1 MKPFKKKSRK
11 HRANGRVLPGIGES
25 LMEVCPLFTRT
36 ILAAGLAAAL
46 LASGFAPAQAQ
57 TPAKWKHG
65 ILDSKADAGFF
76 YMAQE
81 KGFFRKRGLDVEYIE
96 LRGERQAVRA
106 LLANELDSAETAPGG
121 PLSAID
127 AGADIRFIGST
138 MPGLPYALY
147 ARKDIQDWA
156 DLKGRT
162 FGVSAPGAIPDIIAR
177 MMLQRKG
184 VDPNSIRIAN
194 AGGTSGRIQALVGG
208 KIDATAAA
216 TDFVPE
222 AGKLGIKVMGY
233 AADIVPEYPRYVLTA
248 RVVTLQQKRE
258 QAINFLA
265 AYMEGL
271 DYALKNREET
281 LRLTGK
287 INNKPADDPKF
298 VYLYDEAKS
307 KGYVSA
313 TSEIPRAKI
322 EWLQNEML
330 RLGDLK
336 KKIDLDRVIDESFR
350 KEALKRV
357 GVSTK

>member
-1 MKPFKKKSRK
+1 MKPV
-11 HRANGRVLPGIGES
+11 ANR
-25 LMEVCPLFTRT
+25 MRT
-36 ILAAGLAAAL
+36 MLALGLAAAL
-46 LASGFAPAQAQ
+46 AAAGFAPAQARAQ
-57 TPAKWKHG
+57 AKWKHG
-65 ILDSKADAGFF
+65 ILESKADAGFF
-76 YMAQE
+76 YMALE
-81 KGFFRKRGLDVEYIE
+81 KGFFGKRGLEVEYIQ

-106 LLANELDSAETAPGG
+106 LLARELDSAETAPGG

-127 AGADIRFIGST
+127 SGADIRFIGST

-147 ARKDIQDWA
+147 ARKDIQSWEE
-156 DLKGRT
+156 LKGKT
-162 FGVSAPGAIPDIIAR
+162 FGVSAPGAIPDVIAR

-222 AGKLGIKVMGY
+222 IEKLGIKVMGY

-248 RVVTLQQKRE
+248 RAETLRQKRE
-258 QAINFLA
+258 QVIGFLA

-271 DYALKNREET
+271 DYALKHRDET
-281 LRLTGK
+281 LKLTGK
-287 INNKPADDPKF
+287 LNDKPADDPKF
-298 VYLYDEAKS
+298 TFIYDEAKS

-322 EWLQNEML
+322 DWLQNEML

-336 KKIDLDRVIDESFR
+336 KKIDLDKYIDESYR
-350 KEALKRV
+350 IEALKRV
-357 GVSTK
+357 GASGK